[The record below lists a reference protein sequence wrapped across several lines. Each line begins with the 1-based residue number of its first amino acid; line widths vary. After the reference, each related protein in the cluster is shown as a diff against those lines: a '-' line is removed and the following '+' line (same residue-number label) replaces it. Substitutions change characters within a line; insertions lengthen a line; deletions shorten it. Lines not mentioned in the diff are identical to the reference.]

1 MPEALE
7 ARSGDQDELAA
18 VPPLAS
24 VLVVDDEVSV
34 REGCRRIL
42 SRKGYQVET
51 AAGGEEGLAK
61 AKEHCFDLILIDIKM
76 PDMDGVELLQAV
88 RNLSPDT
95 VYIIITGYATLELA
109 VRTTKLGAYDFVTKP
124 FTPDELLALVERALE
139 VRRLTLEAKRL
150 AEERDRRLLEIA
162 TEKSRLRT
170 IINCLA
176 DGVLVINRERQ
187 LVLYNPAILTL
198 LNLKEAPQLGQAFE
212 QYLPDPEMAT
222 LLAECLSSPDLKYS
236 KVAREF
242 SLDPEG
248 KTVVM
253 ANVAAIK
260 DENDEIL
267 GAVLVLRDI
276 TQLKELDRMK
286 AQFITMVAHELRA
299 PLAAIKGYLDL
310 ILGDTVQDPAQVR
323 HMLERC
329 NERGEAL
336 LALIQDLLEVSRLEA
351 GRIFR
356 RIEPVPLNEILEM
369 TLELVSPQAQARRI
383 RISSKLS
390 SELPL
395 LQADREEMI
404 RLFSNLLTNAVKY
417 NREEGKV
424 WVEAKVEGPYVR
436 IDISDTGVGIPKEAL
451 PKLFREFFRLRT
463 PETKYVTGTGLG
475 LSIVKKI
482 VDAHGGR
489 VEVISELGKGSTF
502 TVYLPIPEQVGK
514 ST

>member
-1 MPEALE
+1 MPEALK
-7 ARSGDQDELAA
+7 ARSGDAQESLAGPIA
-18 VPPLAS
+18 AS
-24 VLVVDDEVSV
+24 ILVVDDEPSV
-34 REGCRRIL
+34 REGCRRVL
-42 SRKGYQVET
+42 CRKEYRVEA
-51 AAGGEEGLAK
+51 AAGGREGLAK
-61 AKEHCFDLILIDIKM
+61 AKQDHFDLILIDIKM

-88 RNLSPDT
+88 RNLDPDT
-95 VYIIITGYATLELA
+95 VCVIITGYATLELA

-124 FTPDELLALVERALE
+124 LTPNELLGVVERGLE
-139 VRRLTLEAKRL
+139 VRRLTLETRSL

-162 TEKSRLRT
+162 AEKSRLRT
-170 IINCLA
+170 IIDCLT

-198 LNLKEAPQLGQAFE
+198 LSLKEAPRLGQPFE
-212 QYLPDPEMAT
+212 QYLADPEMVT
-222 LLAECLSSPDLKYS
+222 LLAQSLSFPDSQYS
-236 KVAREF
+236 QVAREF
-242 SLDPEG
+242 LLGPEG
-248 KTVVM
+248 KTVAM
-253 ANVAAIK
+253 ANVAAVR
-260 DENDEIL
+260 DESGQLL

-286 AQFITMVAHELRA
+286 AQFIAMVAHELRA

-310 ILGDTVQDPAQVR
+310 ILGDTVRDPAQIR
-323 HMLERC
+323 HMLQRC

-351 GRIFR
+351 ARTSR
-356 RIEPVPLNEILEM
+356 RIESLPLTDILQ
-369 TLELVSPQAQARRI
+369 TALELVSPQAQTRK
-383 RISSKLS
+383 ISISCELPA
-390 SELPL
+390 ELPL

-404 RLFSNLLTNAVKY
+404 RLFTNLLTNAIKY
-417 NREEGKV
+417 NRPEGKV
-424 WVEAKVEGPYVR
+424 WVQAKVEGPYVR

-463 PETKYVTGTGLG
+463 PETKHVTGTGLG

-502 TVYLPIPEQVGK
+502 TTYLPIPGQVDN
-514 ST
+514 SA